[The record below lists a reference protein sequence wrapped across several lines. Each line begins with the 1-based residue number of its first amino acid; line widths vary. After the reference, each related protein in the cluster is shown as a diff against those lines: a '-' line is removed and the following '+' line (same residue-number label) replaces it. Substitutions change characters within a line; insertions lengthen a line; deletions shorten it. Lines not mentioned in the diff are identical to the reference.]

1 MIKEIQQHRSIR
13 RFSKQSIPQDL
24 IREMLVAAT
33 RASTVGTMQLYSI
46 VITTDKEL
54 REQLAACHFNQPASK
69 APALVT
75 FCVDVAR
82 FEHWCKLRDANP
94 DYKNFIW
101 FVNGAID
108 TLLASQNFC
117 LQAESNGLGICY
129 LGTTVYTTDKII
141 EILQIPH
148 GVIPLTTVAVG
159 YPDEEVGLTHRLPL
173 EAVVHFDTYKN
184 PSDDDINNFWSD
196 TESSELTKK
205 LLIEND
211 LPNLAKIFT
220 EKRYRAD
227 DSAMLSQNYIATL
240 KKQGFL
246 K

>member
-1 MIKEIQQHRSIR
+1 MITEIERHRSIR
-13 RFSKQSIPQDL
+13 HFSDKSIPQDVM
-24 IREMLVAAT
+24 REMLLAAT

-46 VITTDKEL
+46 VVTTDKEL
-54 REQLAACHFNQPASK
+54 REQLASCHFNQPASH

-117 LQAESNGLGICY
+117 LQAQNSGLGICY

-141 EILQIPH
+141 EILQIPQ
-148 GVIPLTTVAVG
+148 GVIPITTVAVG
-159 YPDEEVGLTHRLPL
+159 YPAEEVGLTHRLPL
-173 EAVVHFDTYKN
+173 EAIVHFDTYKK
-184 PSDDDINNFWSD
+184 PSDDDINKFWRD

-227 DSAMLSQNYIATL
+227 DSAMLSQNYIETL
-240 KKQGFL
+240 KKQGFFR
-246 K
+246 